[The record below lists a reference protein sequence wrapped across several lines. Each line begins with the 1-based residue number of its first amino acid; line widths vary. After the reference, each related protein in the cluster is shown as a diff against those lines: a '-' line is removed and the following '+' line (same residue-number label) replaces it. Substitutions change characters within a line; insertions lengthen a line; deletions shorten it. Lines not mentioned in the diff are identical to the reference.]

1 MGATLR
7 YAKVVD
13 RDHVQAHGGL
23 TPATDNLVTLPE
35 DAPAVARD
43 FLVLRAWDVDSGGF
57 EETWRLEDV
66 NGHVVYRGTPR
77 TVLAEHGE
85 VFDEV
90 QGVRF
95 EYADDAYNLVLEV
108 DGREVARTD
117 FAVTVT
123 ADGGAAVDTSVPTAP
138 GEGDDGADADRRV
151 RAPADLS
158 DQERAVLTA
167 VAELEARDGPG
178 HVHDVA
184 RAAELDVD
192 AVRSSLSRL
201 TGPHDLVQE
210 VGPAGE
216 TADQGPRYRV
226 KARP

>member
-23 TPATDNLVTLPE
+23 TPSTDNLVTLAD

-43 FLVLRAWDVDSGGF
+43 FLVLRAWDVDTGGF
-57 EETWRLEDV
+57 EETWRIEDAH
-66 NGHVVYRGTPR
+66 GHAVYRGTPR
-77 TVLAEHGE
+77 TVLAEHDDI
-85 VFDEV
+85 FDEV

-95 EYADDAYNLVLEV
+95 EHTDSHQLVLEV

-117 FAVTVT
+117 FAVIVT
-123 ADGGAAVDTSVPTAP
+123 ADGGAATDVTATTSDDATSGGPT
-138 GEGDDGADADRRV
+138 DDAHE
-151 RAPADLS
+151 PADLS
-158 DQERAVLTA
+158 DQDHAVLTA
-167 VAELEARDGPG
+167 VAEVEAREGPG

-184 RAAELDVD
+184 RAAALDID
-192 AVRSSLSRL
+192 TVRSSLGRL
-201 TGPHDLVQE
+201 LGPYDLVQE
-210 VGPAGE
+210 LGPAGQE
-216 TADQGPRYRV
+216 VDQGPRYRV

>member
-23 TPATDNLVTLPE
+23 TPATDNLVTLAE

-57 EETWRLEDV
+57 EETWRLED
-66 NGHVVYRGTPR
+66 GHGHAVYRGTPR
-77 TVLAEHGE
+77 TVLAEHDDI
-85 VFDEV
+85 FDEV

-95 EYADDAYNLVLEV
+95 EHTDDHQLVLEV

-117 FAVTVT
+117 FAVVVT
-123 ADGGAAVDTSVPTAP
+123 ADGGAATDVTVTTATDDEVVPT
-138 GEGDDGADADRRV
+138 GDARTPD
-151 RAPADLS
+151 DLS
-158 DQERAVLTA
+158 EQDRAVLTA
-167 VAELEARDGPG
+167 VAELEARQGPG
-178 HVHDVA
+178 YVHDVA
-184 RAAELDVD
+184 RTAGLDID
-192 AVRSSLSRL
+192 TVRASLTRL
-201 TGPHDLVQE
+201 MGPHDLVQE
-210 VGPAGE
+210 LRAADE
-216 TADQGPRYRV
+216 ELDQGPRYRV